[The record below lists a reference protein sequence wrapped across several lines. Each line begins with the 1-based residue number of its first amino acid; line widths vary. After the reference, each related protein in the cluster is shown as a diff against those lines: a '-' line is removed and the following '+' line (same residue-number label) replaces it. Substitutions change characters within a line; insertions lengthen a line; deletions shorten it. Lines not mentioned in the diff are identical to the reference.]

1 MHKIEESF
9 RLRFSLEVEIS
20 EACLEDDD
28 FEEDAWRA
36 EWERE
41 LKPRLVRAVFDA
53 LRESPGWT
61 THIRNRGIAADEE
74 VEVVVARRY

>member
-9 RLRFSLEVEIS
+9 RLQFSLEVEIS
-20 EACLEDDD
+20 DERLEDDD

-36 EWERE
+36 EWERD
-41 LKPRLVRAVFDA
+41 LKPRLVRAVFEA
-53 LRESPGWT
+53 LRESPEWT
-61 THIRNRGIAADEE
+61 THVRNRGISTEDE